1 MNSNFSVTD
10 GRGRST
16 PRLFSGSRSP
26 SSVPGFPVRARAAA
40 PAHSRSAAALR
51 RHAHGGKRP
60 PSYRGYPRL
69 YRAPLPLWR
78 SGATSRS
85 PSSRLHPGIQERSSS
100 SVEAITYL
108 SRRPPYIGGT
118 VRKPRGSSEG
128 AVGGEHADQHVCFD
142 PFFEVVVD
150 GAQAG
155 VVGLD
160 VAEVSFQV
168 GQVFVGGD
176 DAGSIE
182 VTGGYRGAQHV
193 EAIEGG
199 LGVDLVLLAGDGQAG
214 VG

>member
-69 YRAPLPLWR
+69 YRAPSPLWR

-108 SRRPPYIGGT
+108 SRRPHYIGGT
-118 VRKPRGSSEG
+118 VRKPRGSSGSSCGTARVRPVWVCPRGRWVGLLVASFG
-128 AVGGEHADQHVCFD
+128 ACGVLGWWSKLGCPLDHQ
-142 PFFEVVVD
+142 P
-150 GAQAG
+150 AG
-155 VVGLD
+155 VVG
-160 VAEVSFQV
+160 
-168 GQVFVGGD
+168 GGWVF
-176 DAGSIE
+176 GSSTRPYTSAN
-182 VTGGYRGAQHV
+182 VP
-193 EAIEGG
+193 
-199 LGVDLVLLAGDGQAG
+199 
-214 VG
+214 

>member
-69 YRAPLPLWR
+69 YRAPSPLWR

-108 SRRPPYIGGT
+108 SRRPHYIGGT
-118 VRKPRGSSEG
+118 VRKPRGSSGEQG
-128 AVGGEHADQHVCFD
+128 VGKSSLLRA
-142 PFFEVVVD
+142 
-150 GAQAG
+150 
-155 VVGLD
+155 
-160 VAEVSFQV
+160 
-168 GQVFVGGD
+168 
-176 DAGSIE
+176 
-182 VTGGYRGAQHV
+182 
-193 EAIEGG
+193 G
-199 LGVDLVLLAGDGQAG
+199 LGEAEGQECRVLWGAGGKMGQRIPLWLMG
-214 VG
+214 EVF